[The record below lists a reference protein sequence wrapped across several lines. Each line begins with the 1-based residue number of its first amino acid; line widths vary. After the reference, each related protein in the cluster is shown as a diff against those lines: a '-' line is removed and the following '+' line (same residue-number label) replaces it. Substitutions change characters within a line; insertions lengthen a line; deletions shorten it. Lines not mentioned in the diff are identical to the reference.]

1 MPRTNLPKTTAKGAY
16 PTLPIAVN
24 SLDIVF
30 TAADVA
36 NKNEFVPSGNDL
48 VLAWNSDAA
57 DPYTATVT
65 SAPDPQNRTGDISA
79 YSIGAG
85 EIAHLGPVRTLGWV
99 QPDGKVYLE
108 ANNAAIK
115 FAIIALP

>member
-16 PTLPIAVN
+16 PTLPIAAN

-36 NKNEFVPSGNDL
+36 NKNEFVPTGNDL
-48 VLAWNSDAA
+48 VLAWNSGASV
-57 DPYTATVT
+57 YTATAT
-65 SAPDPQNRTGDISA
+65 SAPDPQNRTGDIGA
-79 YSIGAG
+79 YSIDAG
-85 EIAHLGPVRTLGWV
+85 EIAHMGPVRTLGWV

-115 FAIIALP
+115 FAVIALP